1 MDEKTKKDKLS
12 EIFESDS
19 LGLLAIDEP
28 TAVSAS
34 PQDRRLID
42 SFQEIS
48 DFYETNQRC
57 PELSDDIGEYRLAS
71 RLSAI
76 KKDPKK
82 VKILLPYDYYNL
94 LNSEETKS
102 ISVEELI
109 SDDPLGLLDVDD
121 EADSIYTL
129 SHVKPS
135 DRLRPDYIAHRKVC
149 KDFDLYEEAFQRI
162 HDDLKHGRRRLVEF
176 KEGDLREGNYYVL
189 RGVVLYL
196 EKSLAVDQK
205 IEYKSGAK
213 VRREGRTR
221 CIFDNGTESS
231 MLYRSLGKALKL
243 DGFCI
248 SNLIEPSDN
257 SVTIDPSDVQNGY
270 IYVLRSLSRAPQIR
284 SIRNLY
290 KIGYCSGD
298 VTTRIKNAIHE
309 PTYLM
314 NDVEVVLTVR
324 CYNLDVPYLEASIH
338 NFFRD
343 VNVYFEVRDD
353 EGVIHFPKEWFT
365 APLNIIEEA
374 IPLIVDKKIDNY
386 RYDKTLQM
394 IIQKG
399 TSE

>member
-12 EIFESDS
+12 EIFESDL
-19 LGLLAIDEP
+19 LGLLAVDEP
-28 TAVSAS
+28 KATPVS
-34 PQDRRLID
+34 PQDSRLID

-57 PELSDDIGEYRLAS
+57 PELGDDIGEYRLAS
-71 RLSAI
+71 RLAAI

-82 VKILLPYDYYNL
+82 VKTLLPYDYYNL
-94 LNSEETKS
+94 LESEETKS
-102 ISVEELI
+102 VSVEELI
-109 SDDPLGLLDVDD
+109 SDDPLGLLDGDD

-135 DRLRPDYIAHRKVC
+135 ERLRPDYIAHRKVC

-162 HDDLKHGRRRLVEF
+162 HDDLEHGRRRLVEF
-176 KEGDLREGNYYVL
+176 KEGDLHEGCYYVL

-196 EKSLAVDQK
+196 EQNLAVKQK

-248 SNLIEPSDN
+248 SDLIEKNES
-257 SVTIDPSDVQNGY
+257 SVSIDSTDVQNGY

-298 VTTRIKNAIHE
+298 VTTRIKNAVHE

-338 NFFRD
+338 SFFSN
-343 VNVYFEVRDD
+343 VNMYFEVRDD
-353 EGVIHFPKEWFT
+353 EGIMHYPKEWFT
-365 APLNIIEEA
+365 VPLNIIEEA
-374 IPLIVDKKIDNY
+374 IPLIVDKKIDSY
-386 RYDKTLQM
+386 RYDKNLQM

-399 TSE
+399 SSE

>member
-12 EIFESDS
+12 EIFESDL
-19 LGLLAIDEP
+19 LGLLAVDEP
-28 TAVSAS
+28 KAAQVS
-34 PQDRRLID
+34 PQDSRLID

-57 PELSDDIGEYRLAS
+57 PELGDDIGEYRLAS
-71 RLSAI
+71 RLAAI

-82 VKILLPYDYYNL
+82 VKTLLPYDYYNL
-94 LNSEETKS
+94 LESEETKS
-102 ISVEELI
+102 VSVEELI
-109 SDDPLGLLDVDD
+109 SDDPLGLLDGDD

-135 DRLRPDYIAHRKVC
+135 ERLRPDYIAHRKVC
-149 KDFDLYEEAFQRI
+149 KDFDLYEEAFQQI
-162 HDDLKHGRRRLVEF
+162 HDDLEHGRRRLVEF
-176 KEGDLREGNYYVL
+176 KEGDLHEGCYYVL

-196 EKSLAVDQK
+196 EQNLAVKQK

-248 SNLIEPSDN
+248 SDLIEKSES
-257 SVTIDPSDVQNGY
+257 SVSIDSNDVQNGY

-298 VTTRIKNAIHE
+298 VTTRIKNAVHE

-338 NFFRD
+338 SFFSN

-353 EGVIHFPKEWFT
+353 EGIMHYPKEWFT
-365 APLNIIEEA
+365 IPLNIIEET
-374 IPLIVDKKIDNY
+374 IPLIVDKKIENY
-386 RYDKTLQM
+386 RYDKNLQM
-394 IIQKG
+394 IIQKDA
-399 TSE
+399 SE